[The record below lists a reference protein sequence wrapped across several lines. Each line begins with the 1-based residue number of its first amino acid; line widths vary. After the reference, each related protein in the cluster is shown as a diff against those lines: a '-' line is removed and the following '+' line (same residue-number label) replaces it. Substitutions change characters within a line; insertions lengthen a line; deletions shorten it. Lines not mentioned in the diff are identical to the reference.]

1 MAIRLPALTRS
12 AATATRL
19 APWRSSIWP
28 PKKAPMISGTM
39 PAAAAAPV
47 QAALPVM
54 PSTSHG
60 SATAA
65 TALPNSVM
73 PPAMMAPYT
82 GARRTR
88 E

>member
-1 MAIRLPALTRS
+1 
-12 AATATRL
+12 
-19 APWRSSIWP
+19 
-28 PKKAPMISGTM
+28 MISGTM

-73 PPAMMAPYT
+73 PPAMMALYT

>member
-1 MAIRLPALTRS
+1 MAIRLPALTVGSHRDAPGAMALQHL
-12 AATATRL
+12 AAEEGADDQRHH
-19 APWRSSIWP
+19 AGRGGRAGP
-28 PKKAPMISGTM
+28 
-39 PAAAAAPV
+39 
-47 QAALPVM
+47 AALPVM

>member
-1 MAIRLPALTRS
+1 
-12 AATATRL
+12 
-19 APWRSSIWP
+19 
-28 PKKAPMISGTM
+28 MISGTM
-39 PAAAAAPV
+39 RRRGGAPV

-73 PPAMMAPYT
+73 PPAMMACRT